1 MAAADDNG
9 HEHPDEPTQ
18 VLSPD
23 DSEWPVSDLYRV
35 EPDEA
40 ADDDLPVAEPGIVV
54 TDAPIDSVPTRRR
67 FPIDPVPGLLA
78 AIAAVLLL
86 IGLGAWLVSR
96 DEDDGANAITAEDL
110 PTTTGPADTSTT
122 PTTTTPAS
130 SERDVPDVSGMAVD
144 EARTA
149 LEEAG
154 FRVRVVRRESTRPPG
169 EVVRQVPEAGTALAA
184 DEVVVLTVAR
194 APSTGETAQ
203 REAPDVTGLTVS
215 NATEAL
221 REAGLRPRIELV
233 FSDEPA
239 GRVLSQSPSAGTEV
253 ADGSVVTLEV
263 AKARQP
269 AVERVEL
276 PDTVGTSA
284 DAARARL
291 RDLGLRVRVV
301 RVVAP
306 DPAGTVVG
314 QSPGDGVEVR
324 EGTTVTLRV
333 STGPAEVAIPD
344 VVGID
349 EASARIE
356 LENAGF
362 SVRVT
367 DESTD
372 DPAQDGVVVAQSPR
386 GGSTA
391 GEGAVVTITVARVD

>member
-1 MAAADDNG
+1 MAAANDNG
-9 HEHPDEPTQ
+9 HEQTDEPTQ
-18 VLSPD
+18 LLSPD

-40 ADDDLPVAEPGIVV
+40 VDDDLPVAEPGIVV
-54 TDAPIDSVPTRRR
+54 TDAPIDTVPTRRR
-67 FPIDPVPGLLA
+67 FPVDPVPGLLA
-78 AIAAVLLL
+78 AIAAILLL

-96 DEDDGANAITAEDL
+96 DEDDGANAIAAEDL

-122 PTTTTPAS
+122 PPTTTPAS

-144 EARTA
+144 EARRA
-149 LEEAG
+149 LDEAG

-194 APSTGETAQ
+194 VASTGATAE

-215 NATEAL
+215 NATKAL

-253 ADGSVVTLEV
+253 ADRSVVTLQV

-276 PDTVGTSA
+276 PDTVGTGA
-284 DAARARL
+284 DAAQARL
-291 RDLGLRVRVV
+291 GDLGLRVRVV

-306 DPAGTVVG
+306 APAGTVVG
-314 QSPGDGVEVR
+314 QSPGAGVEVR

-344 VVGID
+344 VIGLD
-349 EASARIE
+349 EASARLE

-362 SVRVT
+362 DVRVT
-367 DESTD
+367 DQSAD
-372 DPAQDGVVVAQSPR
+372 DPTQDGLVVGQAPR

-391 GEGAVVTITVARVD
+391 SEGAVVTITVARVD

>member
-1 MAAADDNG
+1 MAAANDNG
-9 HEHPDEPTQ
+9 HEQTDEPTQ
-18 VLSPD
+18 LLSPD

-40 ADDDLPVAEPGIVV
+40 ADDDLPVAAPGIVV
-54 TDAPIDSVPTRRR
+54 TDAPIATAPARRR
-67 FPIDPVPGLLA
+67 FPLDPVPGLLA

-96 DEDDGANAITAEDL
+96 DEDDGANAIAAEDL

-130 SERDVPDVSGMAVD
+130 PERDVPDVSGMAVD

-149 LEEAG
+149 LDEAG

-194 APSTGETAQ
+194 VASTGATAE

-215 NATEAL
+215 NATKAL

-253 ADGSVVTLEV
+253 ADGSVVTLQV

-276 PDTVGTSA
+276 PDTVGTGA

-291 RDLGLRVRVV
+291 GDLGLRVRVV

-314 QSPGDGVEVR
+314 QSPGAGVEVR

-333 STGPAEVAIPD
+333 STGPAEVAVPD
-344 VVGID
+344 VIGLD

-367 DESTD
+367 DQSAD
-372 DPAQDGVVVAQSPR
+372 DPAQDGLVVAQSPR
-386 GGSTA
+386 GGSTTS
-391 GEGAVVTITVARVD
+391 EGALITITVARVD